1 MKPSPSDSLFKKR
14 IEKGLRRWTAPL
26 LCLFLAILFH
36 TTLSIAIA
44 DRYYLG
50 SAWAADSL
58 PPETVADPKVPI
70 EITADRLI
78 SDSQNHLARF
88 EGNVKA
94 SQGDTTIEADRLL
107 IYYKAEANP
116 QSTAGADAL
125 SKLVASGN
133 VRIKFD
139 NRLAVTDEAVYITD
153 QRILTLTGAPA
164 RVTSDQD
171 QVSGKVIKFYRDSG
185 RIEVQGGGGKQ
196 IEAIFHSGEKGIQ

>member
-1 MKPSPSDSLFKKR
+1 MNPSPSNCLFKKR
-14 IEKGLRRWTAPL
+14 IEKDLRRWIAPL
-26 LCLFLAILFH
+26 LCLLLTCPIH
-36 TTLSIAIA
+36 STLPIAIA
-44 DRYYLG
+44 DRSFIS
-50 SAWAADSL
+50 SAWAADSP
-58 PPETVADPKVPI
+58 PPEPVADTEAPI

-94 SQGDTTIEADRLL
+94 VQGDTTIEADRLL
-107 IYYKAEANP
+107 IYYKAEGNP
-116 QSTAGADAL
+116 QPTAGADAL

-153 QRILTLTGAPA
+153 QRILTLTGTPA

>member
-1 MKPSPSDSLFKKR
+1 MKPSPSDLPVAHR
-14 IEKGLRRWTAPL
+14 HGTDRLRCTASVL
-26 LCLFLAILFH
+26 IFFLASTAFALLPC
-36 TTLSIAIA
+36 TDGA
-44 DRYYLG
+44 G
-50 SAWAADSL
+50 AADS
-58 PPETVADPKVPI
+58 PRPEAAAAPEAPI

-78 SDSQNHLARF
+78 SDTQNHLARF

-94 SQGDTTIEADRLL
+94 VQGDTSIEADRLL
-107 IYYKAEANP
+107 IYYKADG
-116 QSTAGADAL
+116 STKPATAAAAGTDAL

-153 QRILTLTGAPA
+153 QRMLTLTGTPA
-164 RVTSDQD
+164 RVTSGQD
-171 QVSGKVIKFYRDSG
+171 QVSGKVIRFYRDSG